1 MHMIK
6 VLGAFFEQNLV
17 SIIKKK
23 KVIKKMTVCEAKE
36 NDSM

>member
-17 SIIKKK
+17 SVIKK
-23 KVIKKMTVCEAKE
+23 KVIKKMTVCEAKQ
-36 NDSM
+36 NFKY